1 MYPRARLLFLISF
14 FSLVSVITAAQ
25 GIRLTGKV
33 TNTKNEPL
41 PGATVL
47 IEGTSR
53 QVVADVEGK
62 FYISLDA
69 GKKYTLRVS
78 NAGYESKLV
87 AEVDVTLNQDNYI
100 EIVLSEN
107 AKSNLEGVVL
117 KTTTRRQENTAALLS
132 FQRSNTALS
141 SGLAADFIR
150 RTPDRNTGEVLKRV
164 SGASI
169 QDNKFVVV
177 RGLSDRYNAAVI
189 NNAQLPSTE
198 PDKKAFSFDVI
209 PSSLIDNIIIN
220 KTATPELPGE

>member
-1 MYPRARLLFLISF
+1 MIRFPGILNFLPALTVIFALISVF
-14 FSLVSVITAAQ
+14 AAAQ

-33 TNTKNEPL
+33 MNTKNEPL
-41 PGATVL
+41 PGATIL
-47 IEGTSR
+47 LEGTSR

-62 FYISLDA
+62 FYISLEP

-78 NAGYESKLV
+78 NTGYEAKLV
-87 AEVDVTLNQDNYI
+87 SEVDVTLNQENYI
-100 EIVLSEN
+100 EIVLAESS
-107 AKSNLEGVVL
+107 KTNLEGVVL

-169 QDNKFVVV
+169 QDSP
-177 RGLSDRYNAAVI
+177 LAT
-189 NNAQLPSTE
+189 TE
-198 PDKKAFSFDVI
+198 KKSH
-209 PSSLIDNIIIN
+209 S
-220 KTATPELPGE
+220 PETQEKSYI